1 MKKIFLLVITFMLL
15 FVVSSKAD
23 YNSDLKDFISKMT
36 DKFDTINSIKNK
48 DKWTTEAY
56 KYANEILDIKWMSNF
71 ILGKY
76 RRTLTK
82 EQINDFVKYYSIY
95 LLNNY
100 LKTLALFSKDNV
112 NIVSIEQNKEN
123 VFFTN
128 LTVKANDNNIKIK
141 LRIVKKENILYIT
154 DIIAENV
161 SFINSQRN
169 EINSFLDSNG
179 FDALIEKIK

>member
-1 MKKIFLLVITFMLL
+1 MKKIFFLIVTFLML
-15 FVVSSKAD
+15 FAFESKAD
-23 YNSDLKDFISKMT
+23 YNSDLSKFIGDMAY
-36 DKFDTINSIKNK
+36 KFDEINSIKDK
-48 DKWTTEAY
+48 DAWMEEAY
-56 KYANEILDIKWMSNF
+56 QYANEILDIKWMSNF

-76 RRTLTK
+76 RKTLKK

-95 LLNNY
+95 LLKNY
-100 LKTLALFSKDNV
+100 LKTLALFSEKNV
-112 NIVSIEQNKEN
+112 TIVSIEQNKEN

-128 LTVKANDNNIKIK
+128 LNVKADDNNIKIK
-141 LRIVKKENILYIT
+141 LRIVKKDNTFYIT

>member
-1 MKKIFLLVITFMLL
+1 MLL

-76 RRTLTK
+76 RKTLTK
-82 EQINDFVKYYSIY
+82 EQIEYLAEHKEMPKEEPSFENYSMTELRMMAKEKGIKGY
-95 LLNNY
+95 TKMTKEEIIEE
-100 LKTLALFSKDNV
+100 LKKD
-112 NIVSIEQNKEN
+112 
-123 VFFTN
+123 
-128 LTVKANDNNIKIK
+128 
-141 LRIVKKENILYIT
+141 
-154 DIIAENV
+154 
-161 SFINSQRN
+161 
-169 EINSFLDSNG
+169 
-179 FDALIEKIK
+179 

>member
-1 MKKIFLLVITFMLL
+1 MKKLFFLVTAFILL
-15 FVVSSKAD
+15 FVSNSKAD
-23 YNSDLKDFISKMT
+23 YNKDLQNFINEMT
-36 DKFDTINSIKNK
+36 YRFDIINKIDNRE
-48 DKWTTEAY
+48 KWTDEAY

-76 RRTLTK
+76 RRMLTK
-82 EQINDFVKYYSIY
+82 EQIDDFIKYYSIY

-112 NIVSIEQNKEN
+112 SIVSTEQNKEN
-123 VFFTN
+123 IFFTN
-128 LTVKANDNNIKIK
+128 LNVKANDNNIKIR
-141 LRIVKKENILYIT
+141 LRIVKKEDTLYIT

-179 FDALIEKIK
+179 FDVLIKKIK

>member
-1 MKKIFLLVITFMLL
+1 MKKLFFLIVMIVSLFMTNAR
-15 FVVSSKAD
+15 AD
-23 YNSDLKDFISKMT
+23 YNKDLHKFIDVMT
-36 DKFDTINSIKNK
+36 YKFDEINGIEDKE
-48 DKWTTEAY
+48 KWTKEAY

-76 RRTLTK
+76 RKTLTQ
-82 EQINDFVKYYSIY
+82 EQINEFVKYYSVY

-100 LKTLALFSKDNV
+100 LKTLALFSKDSV
-112 NIVSIEQNKEN
+112 TIVSIEQNKEN

-128 LTVKANDNNIKIK
+128 LTVKANDKDVNIK
-141 LRIVKKENILYIT
+141 LRIVKKENVLYIT